1 MRKAFTLIEMMIAI
15 VIFSVMVIFL
25 YRSYGSL
32 ERSNAK
38 YEKIEKGMER
48 FFKVKKT
55 LFLDFSLAV
64 ENNITILNQDRNE
77 DVVFVHTSNSLHNR
91 FDPYVAYVV
100 KEGVLYRIESLRPF
114 REYPFG
120 ADTFGD
126 VDKVASIK
134 RFRVYKALKKEN
146 GNIVTLYLIDAVLKN
161 GKKILYK
168 VRRLNQD

>member
-1 MRKAFTLIEMMIAI
+1 MKKGFTLIEMMIAI
-15 VIFSVMVIFL
+15 TIFSVLVIFL
-25 YRSYGSL
+25 YRSYNSL

-38 YEKIEKGMER
+38 YEKIEQEMNR
-48 FFKVKKT
+48 FFKVKKA

-64 ENNITILNQDRNE
+64 ENNITILNQERNE
-77 DVVFVHTSNSLHNR
+77 DVVFLHTSNSLHDR

-114 REYPFG
+114 GEYPFG
-120 ADTFGD
+120 VDTFGD
-126 VDKVASIK
+126 VDRVAPVK
-134 RFRVYKALKKEN
+134 RFRVYRALKKDN
-146 GNIVTLYLIDAVLKN
+146 DNITTLYLIDAVLQN